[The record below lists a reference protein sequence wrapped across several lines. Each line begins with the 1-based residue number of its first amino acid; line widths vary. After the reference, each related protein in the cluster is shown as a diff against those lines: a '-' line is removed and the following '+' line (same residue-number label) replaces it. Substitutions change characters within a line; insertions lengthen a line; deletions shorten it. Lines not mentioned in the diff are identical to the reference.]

1 MFPLTLV
8 QKQELN
14 FHLIGSLNEYFKFPF
29 LATIAKLRQCEFGRL
44 RGFIFNILEA
54 KKEL

>member
-14 FHLIGSLNEYFKFPF
+14 FHLIGSLNEYFKFPP
-29 LATIAKLRQCEFGRL
+29 L
-44 RGFIFNILEA
+44 
-54 KKEL
+54 KKMQSSGNANLYGCVGLQI